1 MVRSLLRQLL
11 EQKDQLPEAIISL
24 HKKSRQAKFEIT
36 DKVWIDTMCKQIS
49 SSPQI
54 FIMLDGYDECPDRV
68 GLSRLFRCLKQTA
81 AKLYIAG
88 RPPIDLA
95 TDINDRRDVEMLA
108 QEADSTTYIQSRLES
123 DEELGPLLT
132 ESLNDEIITTLIDH
146 AAGVQVILS

>member
-1 MVRSLLRQLL
+1 
-11 EQKDQLPEAIISL
+11 
-24 HKKSRQAKFEIT
+24 
-36 DKVWIDTMCKQIS
+36 
-49 SSPQI
+49 
-54 FIMLDGYDECPDRV
+54 MLDGYDECPDRF
-68 GLSRLFRCLKQTA
+68 GLSRLFRCLKHTA

-108 QEADSTTYIQSRLES
+108 READLNTYIQSRLES